1 MGCFLHCFGS
11 SKTAKP
17 RRNAHHH
24 HRNAR
29 DRLEQPTVCSA
40 QDYSQTVV
48 LNPAS
53 QVQAKSEEKLNASP
67 RKKVTFDVNVKTY
80 EPDEVTDFLP
90 EKSEEERVL
99 VENSSQSKSYSEE
112 SSVTSTGSYPSNHR
126 YHNCSCSDE
135 EDGAMEYWDSDL
147 TDEDEDE
154 DDGDS
159 DMGEEYDEVGEDF
172 VDGIVNGTTQVF
184 VEEVET
190 PIPVDHKDVKSIV
203 SNRNARDRSVYVHPV
218 LNPVEN
224 LTQWKAVKAKRTPP
238 LVSQKEN
245 LVLNKESRATFG
257 AELPKKLNQEIAV
270 DASLSNWLASSETPP
285 IKKGLDAGTP
295 DRSSSQGSNSVMSH
309 EDRPILGAL
318 TVEEL
323 KQFSASSSSPRK
335 SPSKDEMPIIGSVG
349 SYWNCGGYAED
360 SGSAT
365 SFKGVT
371 HGPSSRRV
379 YLK

>member
-1 MGCFLHCFGS
+1 M
-11 SKTAKP
+11 
-17 RRNAHHH
+17 
-24 HRNAR
+24 
-29 DRLEQPTVCSA
+29 CSVV

-48 LNPAS
+48 LDTAS
-53 QVQAKSEEKLNASP
+53 QVQVKPEEKLNASP

-80 EPDEVTDFLP
+80 EPEEVADFQL
-90 EKSEEERVL
+90 EKSEEGGEERVS
-99 VENSSQSKSYSEE
+99 VEKSSQSKSYSEE
-112 SSVTSTGSYPSNHR
+112 SSVTSTGSYPTNHR
-126 YHNCSCSDE
+126 YHNCSCSDD

-147 TDEDEDE
+147 SDE

-159 DMGEEYDEVGEDF
+159 DMGEEFDEVGEDF
-172 VDGIVNGTTQVF
+172 EDGIVSGANQVF
-184 VEEVET
+184 VEEVES
-190 PIPVDHKDVKSIV
+190 PIPVYDKDVKSIV
-203 SNRNARDRSVYVHPV
+203 SNRNVRDRSVYVHPV

-245 LVLNKESRATFG
+245 LALNKESKAAFG

-270 DASLSNWLASSETPP
+270 DASLSNWLASSETTPV
-285 IKKGLDAGTP
+285 KKGLYAGTP
-295 DRSSSQGSNSVMSH
+295 DRSSSKGSNSVMSH

-323 KQFSASSSSPRK
+323 KQFSASSSPRK
-335 SPSKDEMPIIGSVG
+335 SRSQDEVPIIGSVG
-349 SYWNCGGYAED
+349 SYWNCGNYAED

-371 HGPSSRRV
+371 NGASSRRV